1 MVSLLLMYQPFFV
14 GGIEDLDQA
23 RKNAKGG
30 AGSFLC
36 ILLLSVIYLVSD
48 ALRGGDKDNFGRESR
63 HSNGAEY
70 QAVPTSGTG
79 GPDLMLE
86 TMDFQPTV
94 ESAQFT

>member
-36 ILLLSVIYLVSD
+36 IFLLSVIYLVSD
-48 ALRGGDKDNFGRESR
+48 AVRAGDNLGRESR
-63 HSNGAEY
+63 HSNGVEY
-70 QAVPTSGTG
+70 EAVPTSGID
-79 GPDLMLE
+79 GPDLRLE
-86 TMDFQPTV
+86 TMDFTPTV
-94 ESAQFT
+94 ENAQFT